1 MAAAPLPLC
10 TTIDLVNATPGRLSV
25 GAVNQHPPT
34 SILSYV
40 CPPQLVE
47 VNQLLNN
54 SNVNMFEPTVGPGSW
69 RFRRLFGTESP
80 LAWQM
85 V

>member
-54 SNVNMFEPTVGPGSW
+54 SNVNMFEPTVGPG
-69 RFRRLFGTESP
+69 
-80 LAWQM
+80 
-85 V
+85 